1 MAPFQN
7 TKLSCSFLETAAQ
20 ARLRAACETRGRG
33 KPCRVNTIGN
43 DADILPVEII
53 GEQRGGALGDGGEGN
68 VRVRVDAAL
77 QSCQKRVV
85 SAAMETPKKPRPGG
99 FEFFF
104 AGNFQKTMEQHVND
118 DDIGVETVNPRRKDE
133 VE

>member
-1 MAPFQN
+1 M
-7 TKLSCSFLETAAQ
+7 
-20 ARLRAACETRGRG
+20 
-33 KPCRVNTIGN
+33 
-43 DADILPVEII
+43 EII

-77 QSCQKRVV
+77 QSCQKSVV

-104 AGNFQKTMEQHVND
+104 AGNFLESMEQHVND
-118 DDIGVETVNPRRKDE
+118 DDIRVETVDPR
-133 VE
+133 